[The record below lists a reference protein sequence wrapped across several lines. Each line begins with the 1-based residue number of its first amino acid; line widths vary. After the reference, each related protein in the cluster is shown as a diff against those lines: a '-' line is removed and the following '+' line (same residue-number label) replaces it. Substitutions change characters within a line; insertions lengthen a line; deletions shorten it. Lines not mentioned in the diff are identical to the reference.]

1 MKILENTKNKYLIAL
16 AIIVLGMILFKIYN
30 SNKADKFLIE
40 NNNFEENI
48 VEIQNETKQEKKEEI
63 VVHVAGEVKKP
74 GIVILNKG
82 ERVID
87 AINAAGGKTEEADYS
102 NINLASMLD
111 DGQKVYIPNI
121 NDKEENS
128 TNSNE
133 ETKDGIININKAGV
147 QELEGLPGIGNSIA
161 RSIVEYRNENGA
173 FKSKEDIQN
182 VTGIGEQKYKKIQKY
197 IEI

>member
-87 AINAAGGKTEEADYS
+87 AINAAGGKTEEADYT
-102 NINLASMLD
+102 NINLASILE
-111 DGQKVYIPNI
+111 DGQKIYIPNI

-133 ETKDGIININKAGV
+133 ETKDGVININKAGV